1 MIFHNRFGTQKNS
14 LFSSSQKNHCYLV
27 KGGGGDDFP
36 GGTLVTYLWLIHNW
50 ALKLG
55 LDSRLS
61 PMDEWMDGGMDEFGI
76 FLSENLW

>member
-1 MIFHNRFGTQKNS
+1 MLLS
-14 LFSSSQKNHCYLV
+14 V

-61 PMDEWMDGGMDEFGI
+61 PMDEWMDGWMDGGMDGGMNEFGI